1 MKERLKQEVL
11 IANRQLQSSGL
22 AIFTWGNVSA
32 VDRETGEVVI
42 KPSGVP
48 YEELRVEDLV
58 VTDLYGKIIEG
69 RLRPSS
75 DLATHLVLYRNF
87 PEIGSVAHTHSRMA
101 TAWAQAGRDIP
112 AFGTTHADYF
122 YGPIPCARKLS
133 AAEIGGAYEEETGN
147 VIVETFRNRN
157 IDPVAVP
164 GVLIHGHGPFA
175 WGKDAHECVHNA
187 IVLEEVA
194 AMASVTV
201 TINPDAAPV
210 DQHLLDKHYFRKH
223 GKNAYYGQ
231 K

>member
-1 MKERLKQEVL
+1 MQDSMKFAVL
-11 IANRQLQSSGL
+11 EANKELQSAGL

-32 VDRETGEVVI
+32 IDRGTGEVVI

-48 YEELRVEDLV
+48 YERLRAEDLV
-58 VTDLYGKIIEG
+58 VTDLYGKVLEG
-69 RLRPSS
+69 KLRPSS
-75 DLATHLVLYRNF
+75 DLMTHLVLYRNF
-87 PEIGSVAHTHSRMA
+87 PALGSVAHTHSRMA

-133 AAEIGGAYEEETGN
+133 AEEIGGAYEEETGN
-147 VIVETFRNRN
+147 VIVETFRARN
-157 IDPVAVP
+157 IDPVAMP
-164 GVLIHGHGPFA
+164 AVLIHGHGPFA
-175 WGKDAHECVHNA
+175 WGKDTAECVHNA

-201 TINPDAAPV
+201 TVQPDAAPV
-210 DQHLLDKHYFRKH
+210 DQHLLDKHYLRKH

>member
-1 MKERLKQEVL
+1 MQDSMKFAVL
-11 IANRQLQSSGL
+11 EANKELQSAGL

-32 VDRETGEVVI
+32 IDRGTGEVVI

-48 YEELRVEDLV
+48 YERLRAEDLV
-58 VTDLYGKIIEG
+58 VTDLYGKVLEG
-69 RLRPSS
+69 KLRPSS
-75 DLATHLVLYRNF
+75 DLMTHLVLYRNF
-87 PEIGSVAHTHSRMA
+87 PALGSVVHTHSRMA

-133 AAEIGGAYEEETGN
+133 AEEIGGAYEEETGN
-147 VIVETFRNRN
+147 VIVETFRARN
-157 IDPVAVP
+157 IDPVAMP
-164 GVLIHGHGPFA
+164 AVLIHGHGPFA
-175 WGKDAHECVHNA
+175 WGKDTAECVHNA

-201 TINPDAAPV
+201 TIQPDAAPV
-210 DQHLLDKHYFRKH
+210 DQHLLDKHYLRKH